1 MVVAQHELTM
11 IKKKPGIDIIDK
23 ILDACYKHNPDALFI
38 MSLMHQYEERG
49 GLSKKQLEGLYLK
62 AANVT
67 DLPPSWLA
75 TLEAEILKRPTRD
88 KTPAVEIKPLY
99 VKDEVAELLMQEIL
113 AKYPQH
119 KRVLFLQSKFANNEL
134 LSLDE
139 KKELE
144 KFHKLLLKKS

>member
-1 MVVAQHELTM
+1 M

-49 GLSKKQLEGLYLK
+49 SLSKKQLEGLYLK
-62 AANVT
+62 AAKVT

-88 KTPAVEIKPLY
+88 KTPAVEI
-99 VKDEVAELLMQEIL
+99 
-113 AKYPQH
+113 
-119 KRVLFLQSKFANNEL
+119 
-134 LSLDE
+134 
-139 KKELE
+139 
-144 KFHKLLLKKS
+144 

>member
-1 MVVAQHELTM
+1 MQRTTYPTM

-49 GLSKKQLEGLYLK
+49 NLSKKQLEGLYLK
-62 AANVT
+62 AQKVT
-67 DLPPSWLA
+67 DMPPNWLA

-88 KTPAVEIKPLY
+88 RTVPIEIKPIY
-99 VKDEVAELLMQEIL
+99 VFDAGIEKMILDIL

-119 KRVLFLQSKFANNEL
+119 KRVVFLHTKFSNNEAM
-134 LSLDE
+134 SVDE
-139 KKELE
+139 KKEIE
-144 KFHKLLLKKS
+144 KFHRLLIK

>member
-1 MVVAQHELTM
+1 M
-11 IKKKPGIDIIDK
+11 IKKKQGIDIIDK

-62 AANVT
+62 AQKVT
-67 DLPPSWLA
+67 DMPANWLA

-88 KTPAVEIKPLY
+88 KTVPTDIKPLY
-99 VKDEVAELLMQEIL
+99 EKDIAIEKMLLEIL

-119 KRVLFLQSKFANNEL
+119 KRVVFLYTKFSNNEAM
-134 LSLDE
+134 SVDE
-139 KKELE
+139 KKEIE
-144 KFHKLLLKKS
+144 KFHKLLIK